1 MSEHPKGTFPGT
13 NVQLV
18 EDYRGW
24 LVNERALA
32 PSTISYYVRAARL
45 LLSEQGGQDLR
56 DLTRAEVTQFI
67 VRHSRRLKVGSARNL
82 ATGLRSFLGYLFL
95 RGLTDHQLAQAVP
108 APPTPH
114 GAGLPRWL
122 SGPELVA
129 LLAAS
134 DENGEVGR
142 RDHAILV
149 MLVRLGLR
157 AAEVAGLSLDDI
169 DWRVGEITVAG
180 KGART
185 ERLPLPVDVGEAV
198 VAYLKNGRAKTNC
211 RRLFLRADA
220 PLGLSATAVTDVVRR
235 ACVRAGMSPVG
246 PHRLRHSAAT
256 AMLRA
261 GASLDEV
268 GQVLRQRDAAVT
280 AHYAKVDFVALRQL
294 ALPWPGDVA

>member
-1 MSEHPKGTFPGT
+1 MSEYPKEASSSSA
-13 NVQLV
+13 VELV

-24 LVNERALA
+24 LVTERALA
-32 PSTISYYVRAARL
+32 ANTIDYYVRAARL
-45 LLSEQGGQDLR
+45 LLWELEGR
-56 DLTRAEVTQFI
+56 DLAELTLGEVSGVM
-67 VRHSRRLKVGSARNL
+67 VRHSRRLGVGSAKNL
-82 ATGLRSFLGYLFL
+82 ATGLRSFLGYLYL
-95 RGLTDHQLAQAVP
+95 RGLSDRQLAQAVP
-108 APPTPH
+108 APPRPH

-122 SGPELVA
+122 SSPELVA

-134 DENGEVGR
+134 DETSEVGR

-149 MLVRLGLR
+149 ILVRLGLR

-169 DWRVGEITVAG
+169 DWRAGEITVSG

-185 ERLPLPVDVGEAV
+185 ERLPLPVDVGEAL
-198 VAYLKNGRAKTNC
+198 VAYLEHGRPKTCC
-211 RRLFLRADA
+211 RALFLRADA
-220 PLGLSATAVTDVVRR
+220 PLGLSAGSVAEVVRR
-235 ACVRAGMSPVG
+235 ACVRAGMPSVG

-294 ALPWPGDVA
+294 ATPWPGDPA

>member
-1 MSEHPKGTFPGT
+1 MSEHPKSSLPGS

-18 EDYRGW
+18 EDYRSW
-24 LVNERALA
+24 LVTERALA
-32 PSTISYYVRAARL
+32 ASTIGYYGRAARL
-45 LLSEQGGQDLR
+45 LLSEFGGRELPE
-56 DLTRAEVTQFI
+56 LTLAEVADFM
-67 VRHSRRLKVGSARNL
+67 VRHSRRLGVGSAKNL
-82 ATGLRSFLGYLFL
+82 ATGLRSFLGYLYL
-95 RGLTDHQLAQAVP
+95 RGVTGRQLAQAVP
-108 APPTPH
+108 APPRPH

-122 SGPELVA
+122 SSPDLVA

-134 DENGEVGR
+134 DENSEVGR

-149 MLVRLGLR
+149 LLVRLGLR
-157 AAEVAGLSLDDI
+157 SAEVAGLSLDDI
-169 DWRVGEITVAG
+169 DWRSGEFTVSG

-185 ERLPLPVDVGEAV
+185 ERLPLPVDVGEAL
-198 VAYLKNGRAKTNC
+198 VAYLKHRRPKTDS
-211 RRLFLRADA
+211 RVLFLRAGS
-220 PLGLSATAVTDVVRR
+220 PLAMSPASVADVVRR
-235 ACVRAGMSPVG
+235 GCVRAGMTPVG

-294 ALPWPGDVA
+294 AAPWPGDAA

>member
-1 MSEHPKGTFPGT
+1 MSEYPKAASSSST
-13 NVQLV
+13 V
-18 EDYRGW
+18 EMVEQYRGW
-24 LVNERALA
+24 LVTERALA
-32 PSTISYYVRAARL
+32 ANTTDYYVRAARML
-45 LLSEQGGQDLR
+45 LREFEGRELAE
-56 DLTRAEVTQFI
+56 LTLAEVSGFM
-67 VRHSRRLKVGSARNL
+67 VRHSRRLGVGSAKNL
-82 ATGLRSFLGYLFL
+82 ATGLRSFLGYIYL
-95 RGLTDHQLAQAVP
+95 RGVTDRQLAQAVP
-108 APPTPH
+108 APPRPH

-122 SGPELVA
+122 SSPELVA

-134 DENGEVGR
+134 DETSEVGR

-157 AAEVAGLSLDDI
+157 AAEVAGLGLDDI
-169 DWRVGEITVAG
+169 DWRGGEITVSG

-185 ERLPLPVDVGEAV
+185 ERLPLPVDVGEAL
-198 VAYLKNGRAKTNC
+198 VAYLKHGRPKTDC
-211 RRLFLRADA
+211 RALFLRANA
-220 PLGLSATAVTDVVRR
+220 PLGMSATGVADVVRR
-235 ACVRAGMSPVG
+235 ACVRAGMTPVG

-294 ALPWPGDVA
+294 AAPWPGDAA

>member
-1 MSEHPKGTFPGT
+1 MSEYPKAASSSSA
-13 NVQLV
+13 VELV

-24 LVNERALA
+24 LVTERALA
-32 PSTISYYVRAARL
+32 ENTIDYYVRAARL
-45 LLSEQGGQDLR
+45 LLWELEGR
-56 DLTRAEVTQFI
+56 DLAELTLGEVSGFM
-67 VRHSRRLKVGSARNL
+67 VRHSRRLGVGSAKNL
-82 ATGLRSFLGYLFL
+82 ATGLRSFLGYLYL
-95 RGLTDHQLAQAVP
+95 RGLSDRQLAQAVP
-108 APPTPH
+108 APPRPH

-122 SGPELVA
+122 SSPELAA

-134 DENGEVGR
+134 DKTSEVGR

-149 MLVRLGLR
+149 ILVRLGLR

-169 DWRVGEITVAG
+169 DWRAGEITVSG

-185 ERLPLPVDVGEAV
+185 ERLPLPVDVGEAL
-198 VAYLKNGRAKTNC
+198 VAYLEHGRTKTCC
-211 RRLFLRADA
+211 RALFLRADA
-220 PLGLSATAVTDVVRR
+220 PLGLSAGSVADVVRR
-235 ACVRAGMSPVG
+235 ACVRAGMPSVG

-294 ALPWPGDVA
+294 ATPWPGDQA